1 MATAGQFGE
10 IPLECTY
17 WTPIE
22 AGVAP
27 PGPVYLPPP
36 EFIGV
41 FLPPP
46 VPVLE
51 VPDPLAPYAVDA
63 AASAAR
69 LQKLLRLP
77 PSYPWTPGP
86 TLPTDDVAYS
96 RGFGYTTPPLPLWI
110 KPGFVY
116 GTAPNLYVPR
126 PTLEPII
133 PGNVMAPF
141 GTPPWHPPPQAQVR
155 RRAPQFRHGNGN
167 GNGPTPPPPG
177 GRRTRDSPG
186 QRAQAVPS
194 ETAEQPVG
202 SSDSREFSPDIPAE
216 PEPDSDIADQLLQ
229 KKKEAASKAEPAN
242 DAAEKAEPTK
252 EAALMAEPSTSQ
264 ASNEA
269 PTGDISP
276 RQKITRVYSA
286 ATLKS
291 LNIGGRG
298 HGSPNA
304 SGERGKPTPSEPR
317 IEYCWPDET
326 PSKEKEEPSVAPAY
340 LRAGRY
346 SAPVKQSMPPRAKS
360 SMQDGRKQ
368 GSPRDRG
375 PRRRNSVTAW

>member
-22 AGVAP
+22 TGIPA

-86 TLPTDDVAYS
+86 TLPTDDVAYG

-110 KPGFVY
+110 KPAFVY
-116 GTAPNLYVPR
+116 GAAPNVYVPR
-126 PTLEPII
+126 PTLEPVV
-133 PGNVMAPF
+133 PGTTMAPF
-141 GTPPWHPPPQAQVR
+141 TTPAWNPPPPVR
-155 RRAPQFRHGNGN
+155 RRAPQFRN
-167 GNGPTPPPPG
+167 GNGPTPPPAG
-177 GRRTRDSPG
+177 GRRARESPG
-186 QRAQAVPS
+186 VRPPSAPS
-194 ETAEQPVG
+194 ETAETTVG
-202 SSDSREFSPDIPAE
+202 ASDSRELSPELPA
-216 PEPDSDIADQLLQ
+216 EPDSDIADQLLQ
-229 KKKEAASKAEPAN
+229 KKKECDSKAEPA
-242 DAAEKAEPTK
+242 DDTTEPEKEAAEK
-252 EAALMAEPSTSQ
+252 PSTSQ
-264 ASNEA
+264 ASND
-269 PTGDISP
+269 PGDNAARP
-276 RQKITRVYSA
+276 KVTRVYSA

-291 LNIGGRG
+291 LNVGGRG
-298 HGSPNA
+298 HGSQ
-304 SGERGKPTPSEPR
+304 SGERGKAAPSEPR

-326 PSKEKEEPSVAPAY
+326 PCKEKEEPVAPAY
-340 LRAGRY
+340 LRAAR
-346 SAPVKQSMPPRAKS
+346 SNAQAKPTAPPRAKS